1 MCRPE
6 PCFTLSDTWLIPGK
20 HYLKKQVAGT
30 SSSACKNCGFS
41 RISNRSPLW
50 RRENKCPQLR
60 KVRSPH
66 HSLEQHRGHIVHSK
80 SHVSGRGSCR
90 FINAGLVCPALQ
102 VDSLPAEPSGKPQN
116 IIYAERKYLWLH
128 RLPEVGGGD
137 RWLMKMCHRQLFAG
151 DGHIL
156 HLDWGG
162 GYKSTCMCI
171 FINSD
176 SFVTSAQNSMMRRTL
191 RLCVVK
197 KGRVMLKWMFRS
209 ISSGWELV
217 RPHYCQ
223 IVWHLSK
230 WLKN

>member
-50 RRENKCPQLR
+50 WRENKCPQLR

-90 FINAGLVCPALQ
+90 FINAGLEGIDHWYEWSRHFRFA
-102 VDSLPAEPSGKPQN
+102 SLSE
-116 IIYAERKYLWLH
+116 ICR
-128 RLPEVGGGD
+128 
-137 RWLMKMCHRQLFAG
+137 F
-151 DGHIL
+151 
-156 HLDWGG
+156 
-162 GYKSTCMCI
+162 
-171 FINSD
+171 NSEAVHD
-176 SFVTSAQNSMMRRTL
+176 TIMDY
-191 RLCVVK
+191 
-197 KGRVMLKWMFRS
+197 S
-209 ISSGWELV
+209 ISELNCSYHRTVIFQRKILELV
-217 RPHYCQ
+217 
-223 IVWHLSK
+223 LS
-230 WLKN
+230 WLKVSTDLW